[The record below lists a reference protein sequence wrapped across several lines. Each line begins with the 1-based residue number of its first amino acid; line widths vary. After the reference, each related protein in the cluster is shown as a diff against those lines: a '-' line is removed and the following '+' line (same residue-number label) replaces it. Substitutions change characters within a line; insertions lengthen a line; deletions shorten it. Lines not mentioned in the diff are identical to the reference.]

1 MAAGSPA
8 DGVIRGYAARAV
20 VEARKAITKVPHN
33 MGIYANGPQPMAL
46 TARYLPH
53 NGASSA
59 PEYAPGSPVCS
70 PANRMYSKVEYSDP
84 NYRRN
89 LRVSPAGYPRGY
101 IGATTGATTD
111 CTGRVGHHLK
121 RGKHMLS
128 RCRYLLDRSSVLLI
142 QRRHCAHILRT
153 WPASASTLANSALAY
168 LSSSALLGSSGCS
181 NTVIMALGT
190 LRSMNRT
197 SSASSR

>member
-1 MAAGSPA
+1 
-8 DGVIRGYAARAV
+8 
-20 VEARKAITKVPHN
+20 
-33 MGIYANGPQPMAL
+33 MGIYANDPQPMVL

-59 PEYAPGSPVCS
+59 PEYAPGSRVCS
-70 PANRMYSKVEYSDP
+70 PATRMYSKVEYSDP
-84 NYRRN
+84 NYRQN

-128 RCRYLLDRSSVLLI
+128 RCRYLLDQSSVLLG
-142 QRRHCAHILRT
+142 QRCHSAHILLNLAGICQHAGELRIRLPEFLRAARIVRLQQHRLHGIRHRKIDELYLLRQLQAVIRT
-153 WPASASTLANSALAY
+153 RREPRGGLAE
-168 LSSSALLGSSGCS
+168 
-181 NTVIMALGT
+181 IDI
-190 LRSMNRT
+190 
-197 SSASSR
+197 SR